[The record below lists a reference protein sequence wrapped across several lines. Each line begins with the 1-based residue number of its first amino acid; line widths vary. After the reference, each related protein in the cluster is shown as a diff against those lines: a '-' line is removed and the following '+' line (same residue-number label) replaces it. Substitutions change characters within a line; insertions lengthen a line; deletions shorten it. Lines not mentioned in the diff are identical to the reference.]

1 MFIWLDRN
9 RSAASRRRT
18 RSMAGTQS
26 TRKQLQLAIGDQGTL
41 SGHERLQLAAVGARE
56 LQLAPAHLRA

>member
-1 MFIWLDRN
+1 
-9 RSAASRRRT
+9 
-18 RSMAGTQS
+18 MAGTQAA
-26 TRKQLQLAIGDQGTL
+26 RAQLQLAIGDQGTL